1 MGNNSIYRSLS
12 VAFPRRGEDTIV
24 GISPRILV
32 TNYAKD
38 FFQASKGDTI
48 LALKDKWVIIVNLP
62 YERTYSIFR
71 ELEKADAD
79 VKIMEWKFR
88 VLKENEERKYVIAEL
103 IEARMKAMF
112 SREVTREN
120 IDYDKGKDYVEIYGL
135 RIGVT
140 RGEKVRVREVGEIE
154 VTITPERVETT
165 ENITNMDVLS
175 REEITA
181 IDWRVIDEK
190 DILGSFM
197 RAVIER
203 QDDRDFYSAY
213 TYAYDHKNGIYVEL
227 KIYRDLSVEGKVVR
241 VDPITEED
249 LKELSEYYTVT
260 IPVAFTRIE
269 DSYLVIQDVFY
280 KGQKNRIVETEM
292 NKYPKFFV
300 RRHRYSIS
308 SYAKRKLPKGYKGYK
323 VTDFVKFVK
332 ETLETVRSMRSRK
345 KIEVSD
351 LEKFLEKVY
360 ENTPKKKVK
369 IIEKWVN
376 VFNRVKDLAPKAT
389 LYIIFYGQEGKY
401 DYYFTPKYVGFRID
415 KDGKISV
422 LPNRVVPVSG
432 IVFKGGEF
440 EKRYREAYKIDRLI
454 KYQAMSKEKKLA
466 TLITDIEE
474 VRKELRENG
483 VEPSTS
489 PYKDV
494 ESKLKE
500 LALQKDLTDNV
511 VWIFLKYAFEKETEL
526 EKFTRTKLGERIK
539 EARKLVIGLIKTG
552 KPSDFV
558 KLTDKI
564 LPAIRTAIKYTV
576 KVRGYSQKKGVMFLG
591 NPEDVWAKVL
601 EALKNIKGRALAL
614 VMEEGEEK
622 VEAKHV
628 KSELSR
634 KIEALLEEI
643 S

>member
-1 MGNNSIYRSLS
+1 MENNSIYRSLS
-12 VAFPRRGEDTIV
+12 VSFPRYGEDAII
-24 GISPRILV
+24 GISPRILT

-48 LALKDKWVIIVNLP
+48 LALRGKWVIIVNLP
-62 YERTYSIFR
+62 YERIYSVFR

-79 VKIMEWKFR
+79 VKEMEWQLR

-103 IEARMKAMF
+103 IEAKMKAMF
-112 SREVTREN
+112 SRTVTREN
-120 IDYDKGKDYVEIYGL
+120 IDYDKGKEYVDIYGL
-135 RIGVT
+135 RIGIT
-140 RGEKVRVREVGEIE
+140 KGERVRLKEEGELEI
-154 VTITPERVETT
+154 TITPEKVETT
-165 ENITNMDVLS
+165 ENITNIDVLS

-197 RAVIER
+197 KAVIER
-203 QDDRDFYSAY
+203 QDDKDFYSAY
-213 TYAYDHKNGIYVEL
+213 TDAYDHKKGIYVKL
-227 KIYRDLSVEGKVVR
+227 RIDRDLGIDGEVTR
-241 VDPITEED
+241 VDPITEEE
-249 LKELSEYYTVT
+249 LRELSEYYTVT
-260 IPVAFTRIE
+260 IPVAYTRIG

-280 KGQKNRIVETEM
+280 KGKKNRIVETERV
-292 NKYPKFFV
+292 YSKFIV

-308 SYAKRKLPKGYKGYK
+308 SYAKRKLPRGYKGYK

-345 KIEVSD
+345 KVEVSD

-369 IIEKWVN
+369 IIEEWIN

-454 KYQAMSKEKKLA
+454 KYQAMSNEKKLA

-489 PYKDV
+489 PFKDV
-494 ESKLKE
+494 ESKLRE

-511 VWIFLKYAFEKETEL
+511 AWIFLKYAFEKETEL
-526 EKFTRTKLGERIK
+526 EKFTRTGLGDRIK

-558 KLTDKI
+558 KLADKI

-591 NPEDVWAKVL
+591 NPDDVWAKVL

-622 VEAKHV
+622 IEAKNV